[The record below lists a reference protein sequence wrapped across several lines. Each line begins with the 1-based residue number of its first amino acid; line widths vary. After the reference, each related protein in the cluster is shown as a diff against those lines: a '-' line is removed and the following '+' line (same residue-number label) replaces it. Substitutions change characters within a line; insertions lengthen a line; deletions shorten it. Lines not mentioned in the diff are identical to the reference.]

1 MDTSSLK
8 LKQSGLS
15 EPGYEKMKSLPQ
27 RYPGQFDDTSAKT
40 DITEADIQTY
50 VRRVAAKAMDRAES
64 RGDYSGP
71 NNYDTDVTVED
82 CPQNECYKQYVHG
95 DIIKKLE
102 PSKKIFYDG
111 MKDIISSKPV
121 AYDQPEDESYL
132 YSRSRIDELLQ
143 NRNPRCDYNQVEK
156 NADMEDLKKAQDNQG
171 VCSHANPNRCDPVV
185 PTEDCGNRQC
195 YKKYL
200 VDELNPNGEKI
211 KSNVLNQSGMMRVR
225 FSDTE
230 ETLLTRNFSNKST
243 EVHPNRVVQK
253 DDFKKKYNTLVV
265 NGDVAV
271 PDFIDVLVVVSEKPI
286 KITLPEL
293 SGPSL
298 SSSVGKV
305 ASTSN
310 IMIKNLSLCN
320 HQIVTKGN
328 NKIDTVRTSVSIEP
342 AGKKTLGAIH
352 DSWILF

>member
-8 LKQSGLS
+8 LKQSGLT

-50 VRRVAAKAMDRAES
+50 VRRVAAKAIDRAET
-64 RGDYSGP
+64 RGEYS
-71 NNYDTDVTVED
+71 NYETDVTED
-82 CPQNECYKQYVHG
+82 CAQNECYKQYLNG
-95 DIIKKLE
+95 DIVKKLE

-111 MKDIISSKPV
+111 LKDIISSKPA
-121 AYDQPEDESYL
+121 AYEEDDESDVET
-132 YSRSRIDELLQ
+132 RSRIDELLQ
-143 NRNPRCDYNQVEK
+143 NRNPRCDYNQIEK
-156 NADMEDLKKAQDNQG
+156 KSEMEDLRKAQETQG
-171 VCSHANPNRCDPVV
+171 TCSYANPNRCDPVV

-200 VDELNPNGEKI
+200 VDELNMGEKNV
-211 KSNVLNQSGMMRVR
+211 KNVLTQSGMMRVR
-225 FSDTE
+225 FSDTQE
-230 ETLLTRNFSNKST
+230 SPVLIKNVPTNKGT
-243 EVHPNRVVQK
+243 EVHPNRIVQK

-265 NGDVAV
+265 SSDIAV
-271 PDFIDVLVVVSEKPI
+271 PDFIDVLVVVSERPI

-305 ASTSN
+305 ATTSN